1 MTSYLKLLR
10 HDRRRLGSSMWAVNR
25 LCARCSVPKRK
36 HSTSKSTH
44 GSRRSCRSLPSRVRT
59 AGISRTSALCVAVS
73 SLMMIG
79 RRDSISVEHQLS
91 SNYNQ
96 LPLIIIMNHNRFYFC
111 DRAGKMCHHN
121 RYSRYCIPCYVCNVV
136 RRFNHIH
143 RRVICS

>member
-1 MTSYLKLLR
+1 MTSCLKLLR
-10 HDRRRLGSSMWAVNR
+10 PVRRRLGSSMWEVSR
-25 LCARCSVPKRK
+25 SYARCSDRK
-36 HSTSKSTH
+36 QRRSTSQSTH

-59 AGISRTSALCVAVS
+59 AGISRTSASCVAVLS
-73 SLMMIG
+73 PMMIG
-79 RRDSISVEHQLS
+79 RRDSISVRHQLS

-121 RYSRYCIPCYVCNVV
+121 RYSLYCIPCYVCNVV
-136 RRFNHIH
+136 RRFSHIH